1 MDSIEAA
8 IAAYTNFMW
17 GLPLVFL
24 LVGGGFFFM
33 VHSRLRH
40 FRYFSHSMALLKGK
54 YDESSEAASGDISH
68 YAALATALAGT
79 MGLGNITGVA
89 IAITVGGPGAIFWM
103 WITAIVGISTK
114 FYTASLAIMFRGKDD
129 EGKLQGGPMYV
140 IREGLPRKWLP
151 LAWMFAI
158 AGMVGT
164 LPIFQVNQL
173 VQILRDVIAIPA
185 GMATSEEHFSF
196 DFGAGIVLAIVM
208 FSVVIGKVKRVSAIA
223 GRMVPSMV
231 IFYFLITGV
240 LLASHLS
247 EIPAM
252 FALIFT
258 DAFTGEAVS
267 GGVLGAVILIGVQRG
282 AFSNEAGIGTESL
295 AHGAAKTNEPTREGL
310 VAMIGPIADTLI
322 VCTCTAMALL
332 VTGVWEGGGLGITMT
347 TQAYEQVFPGYGAYL
362 LLIMVIVL
370 STTTILTYWYYGSK
384 CMGFLFGASK
394 EKLYM
399 YAYMALI
406 IAGAVVSLDVVIN
419 LLDGMYATMAIPTMV
434 STLLLAPKVKKVASA
449 YFARID
455 AGEFDEKK
463 SSSSS
468 GTIPSENNK
477 L

>member
-1 MDSIEAA
+1 MNLIEAA

-17 GLPLVFL
+17 GLPLVIL

-33 VHSRLRH
+33 IHSRLRH
-40 FRYFSHSMALLKGK
+40 FRYFSHSIGLLKGK
-54 YDESSEAASGDISH
+54 FDDASEAASGDISH
-68 YAALATALAGT
+68 YGALATALAGT

-114 FYTASLAIMFRGKDD
+114 FYTASLAIMYRGKDD

-140 IREGLPRKWLP
+140 IREGLGRKWLP

-164 LPIFQVNQL
+164 LPIFQMNQL

-185 GMATSEEHFSF
+185 GMATSEEHFGF
-196 DFGAGIVLAIVM
+196 DFGAGVVLAIVM
-208 FSVVIGKVKRVSAIA
+208 FSVAVGKVKRVAVIA
-223 GRMVPSMV
+223 GKLVPSMV

-240 LLASHLS
+240 LLASHLG

-252 FALIFT
+252 FVLILT

-295 AHGAAKTNEPTREGL
+295 AHGAAKTNEPIREGL

-322 VCTCTAMALL
+322 VCTCTALALL
-332 VTGVWEGGGLGITMT
+332 VTGVWEGGGVGITMT

-384 CMGFLFGASK
+384 CMGFLFGTSK
-394 EKLYM
+394 ERFYM
-399 YAYMALI
+399 YAYMVLI
-406 IAGAVVSLDVVIN
+406 IAGAVVSLEVVIN

-434 STLLLAPKVKKVASA
+434 STLLLAPKVKKVAGA

-455 AGEFDEKK
+455 AGEFDGKK
-463 SSSSS
+463 PSSSSD
-468 GTIPSENNK
+468 TIPSEN
-477 L
+477 

>member
-1 MDSIEAA
+1 MAAIEAA
-8 IAAYTNFMW
+8 IAAYTSFMW
-17 GLPLVFL
+17 GLPLVIL

-33 VHSRLRH
+33 IHSRLRH
-40 FRYFSHSMALLKGK
+40 FRYFSHSIGLLKGK
-54 YDESSEAASGDISH
+54 YDDDSDSTSGDISH
-68 YAALATALAGT
+68 YRALATALAGT

-89 IAITVGGPGAIFWM
+89 VAITVGGPGAIFWM

-114 FYTASLAIMFRGKDD
+114 FYTASLAIMYRGRDD

-140 IREGLPRKWLP
+140 IREGLGRKWLP

-164 LPIFQVNQL
+164 LPVFQVNQL

-185 GMATSEEHFSF
+185 GLATSDEHFGF
-196 DFGAGIVLAIVM
+196 DFGAGIVLAIIM
-208 FSVVIGKVKRVSAIA
+208 FSVAVGKVKRVSSIA
-223 GRMVPSMV
+223 GSLVPTMVV
-231 IFYFLITGV
+231 FYFLITGV
-240 LLASHLS
+240 LLASHIT
-247 EIPAM
+247 EIPSM
-252 FALIFT
+252 FVLIVS
-258 DAFTGEAVS
+258 DAFTGQAVS

-310 VAMIGPIADTLI
+310 VAMIGPVADTLI

-332 VTGVWEGGGLGITMT
+332 VTGVWQGDAVGVTMT

-362 LLIMVIVL
+362 LLIMVMVL

-384 CMGFLFGASK
+384 CMGFLFGTAK

-406 IAGAVVSLDVVIN
+406 IAGAVVSLEVVIN
-419 LLDGMYATMAIPTMV
+419 LLDGMYATMAIPTMI
-434 STLLLAPKVKKVASA
+434 STLLLAPKVKQVASA

-455 AGEFDEKK
+455 AGEFDEPESDEKE
-463 SSSSS
+463 SSRI
-468 GTIPSENNK
+468 TE
-477 L
+477 